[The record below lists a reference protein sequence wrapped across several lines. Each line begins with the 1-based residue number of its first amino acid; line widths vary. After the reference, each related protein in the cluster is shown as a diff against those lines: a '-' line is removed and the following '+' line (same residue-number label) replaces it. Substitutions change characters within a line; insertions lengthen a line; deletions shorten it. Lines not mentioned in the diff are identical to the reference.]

1 MVEGIMGEG
10 RIKVGASAG
19 KKINLGNYESYNIN
33 LWEEK
38 EVNEKEESGAEREKL
53 FNKLRD
59 EISTWEKI
67 VRGMGEQSED
77 KGIEKIVLTDKHIEC
92 LNRGE
97 SLVFPDKRI
106 EIKM

>member
-1 MVEGIMGEG
+1 MGEG
-10 RIKVGASAG
+10 RVKVGASAG
-19 KKINLGNYESYNIN
+19 KKINLGNYESYDIH

-38 EVNEKEESGAEREKL
+38 EVNEMESSAERGKL
-53 FNKLRD
+53 FNKLRG
-59 EISTWEKI
+59 EVSTWEKI